1 MEWIPAV
8 FIVFKVLVLGIGMFV
23 AVKWHYDQGKKHK
36 GAAKQR
42 AVLRAGGV
50 AVVVFVLLL
59 AGLLF
64 LTFSL
69 GRMLGLDL
77 NF

>member
-23 AVKWHYDQGKKHK
+23 AVKWHYDQGKKYK

-42 AVLRAGGV
+42 AVLRAGGI